1 MVLKCNYVHG
11 AVSGRVEVEVKQTVF
26 WASPNVDS
34 TSSVCAAE
42 CSEKARKLHHHHH
55 HQIGEMLVM
64 MLELPDSS

>member
-26 WASPNVDS
+26 WARPNGIS

-55 HQIGEMLVM
+55 HQISKMLVM

>member
-1 MVLKCNYVHG
+1 MYMVL
-11 AVSGRVEVEVKQTVF
+11 SGRVEVEVEVKHTIF
-26 WASPNVDS
+26 WARPNSIS

-55 HQIGEMLVM
+55 QIGEMLVM

>member
-11 AVSGRVEVEVKQTVF
+11 AERQVEVEVEVKQTVF
-26 WASPNVDS
+26 WARPNGIS

-55 HQIGEMLVM
+55 QIGEMLVM

>member
-1 MVLKCNYVHG
+1 MYMELS
-11 AVSGRVEVEVKQTVF
+11 ARVEVEVKQTVF
-26 WASPNVDS
+26 WARPNGIS

-55 HQIGEMLVM
+55 HQISEMVVM